1 MWYNKLDS
9 KQIIEVATRDYIK
22 VNIKSSGN
30 FIRPEPFQYYK
41 FYKYIRGD
49 LEMRNISQETKDSI
63 VNIFP
68 KENTLAIIIFGSF
81 GTDRATYN
89 SDIDIAWIPTKKVPI
104 TELAIKTQ
112 SLRNVLDINV
122 DLKIVTDNYTV
133 ELRKNIFEGD
143 IIYQSKEFKDYLN
156 NFYIENSDVIDILN
170 WRDMYGS

>member
-63 VNIFP
+63 VNIF
-68 KENTLAIIIFGSF
+68 
-81 GTDRATYN
+81 
-89 SDIDIAWIPTKKVPI
+89 
-104 TELAIKTQ
+104 
-112 SLRNVLDINV
+112 
-122 DLKIVTDNYTV
+122 
-133 ELRKNIFEGD
+133 LRK
-143 IIYQSKEFKDYLN
+143 
-156 NFYIENSDVIDILN
+156 
-170 WRDMYGS
+170 